1 MSSEARK
8 SSKAGRDIDLETG
21 RTVIDSFLDTLWM
34 ERGLSDNTLQAY
46 RSDLYAF
53 NTWLTRRGLSLYG
66 AGATDLLA
74 YMAQQGTA
82 SVRTSARRLSSLRR
96 LYQHLAREGKV
107 ASDPSAII
115 EAPRLGRPLP
125 KSLTEAEVELLLDT
139 PDTQSTIGLR
149 DRTML
154 EVLYATGLRVS
165 ELVGL
170 RLDQVNL
177 RQGVVRVVGKG
188 NKERLVPLGEE
199 ALQWLERYLR
209 EARPGLYRGRPDA
222 TLFPSS
228 RGQLMR
234 RQTFW
239 HAVKRYALQA
249 GIGKSLSPHVLRH
262 AFATHLLNHGADLR
276 VVQMLLGHSDIS
288 TTQIYTHVARERLK
302 NLHAQ
307 HHPRG

>member
-1 MSSEARK
+1 VS
-8 SSKAGRDIDLETG
+8 GRDDNLNPG
-21 RTVIDSFLDTLWM
+21 RTAIDAFLDALWM

-46 RSDLYAF
+46 RSDLYGY
-53 NTWLTRRGLSLYG
+53 NTWLAQRGQSISG
-66 AGATDLLA
+66 ARSADLLA
-74 YMAQQGTA
+74 YLSQQGTA

-96 LYQHLAREGKV
+96 LYQYLARERQIS
-107 ASDPSAII
+107 SDPSAII
-115 EAPRLGRPLP
+115 EAPRLGRSLP
-125 KSLTEAEVELLLDT
+125 KSLTEAEVELLLNV
-139 PDTQSTIGLR
+139 PDAETAIGLR
-149 DRTML
+149 DRAML

-170 RLDQVNL
+170 RLEQVNL
-177 RQGVVRVVGKG
+177 RQGVVRVLGKG

-199 ALQWLERYLR
+199 ALHWLERYLR
-209 EARPGLYRGRPDA
+209 DARPALFRGVPDA

-239 HAVKRYALQA
+239 HAVKRYAMQA
-249 GIGKSLSPHVLRH
+249 GIRKTLSPHVLRH